1 MRQRLISHRQGFTLV
16 ELLVVIGIIALLI
29 SILMPALTKAR
40 NQALLVKCANQGRQ
54 IYMACLMFAQ
64 DNKGHLPRAAVGPGS
79 DPSTNPDAEKKNA
92 FSHEVSPTLNP
103 SQEWGVMDY
112 TRGALV
118 PYMPGG
124 ENVRKE
130 TFYCPGD
137 LGEKTQGGGTP
148 SSDKRNLSY
157 SFNAHVNPH
166 VNGVAVVLPGGLRPY
181 GIRISSVKNAADKI
195 YIFEEQAPND
205 PWCLLWDLT
214 DTVTTPH
221 PMRSDDILTARHAGQ
236 KYVNATRTT
245 SPQTSDWRRYGIIGK
260 GNHVFFDG
268 HVEVLSPD
276 QVYRRPK
283 YFMINVPE

>member
-1 MRQRLISHRQGFTLV
+1 MRQRPISHRQGFTLV

-40 NQALLVKCANQGRQ
+40 NQALLVKCANQSRQ

-79 DPSTNPDAEKKNA
+79 DGNGAGNGNPDPTAEKTNA
-92 FSHEVSPTLNP
+92 FLHWAGAPVNP
-103 SQEWGVMDY
+103 SNEWGVMDY
-112 TRGALV
+112 NRGVLV

-124 ENVRKE
+124 ETVRKD

-157 SFNAHVNPH
+157 SFNAHVNQD
-166 VNGVAVVLPGGLRPY
+166 VNGQRRL
-181 GIRISSVKNAADKI
+181 GIRISSVKHSAAKI

-205 PWCLLWDLT
+205 LWCLLWDLT

-236 KYVNATRTT
+236 KYINATRQT
-245 SPQTSDWRRYGIIGK
+245 SPMTSDWRRYGLVGK
-260 GNHVFFDG
+260 GNYCFFDG

-276 QVYRRPK
+276 QVYRRPR
-283 YFMINVPE
+283 YYMLNVPE